1 MPGIAEIALAGAPIA
16 GGALLGIAA
25 GNMRGPDVRALIK
38 QDMELLAMLP
48 AEQVERRAELQRV
61 IDIRID
67 DIIAGVD
74 KSRSLLEIAQSY
86 RGNWRDIVVF
96 ICAILFTIIWWNVS
110 HSRSNWLVD
119 VHRDD
124 RGVGRGGRIRR
135 PRNSERDTVIRPTP
149 RRSVVVGVRRR
160 GHVIRVIRVVAEVR
174 RVDAVRLRQIQDLG
188 GAGDAG

>member
-1 MPGIAEIALAGAPIA
+1 
-16 GGALLGIAA
+16 
-25 GNMRGPDVRALIK
+25 
-38 QDMELLAMLP
+38 MLP

-61 IDIRID
+61 IDMRID

-110 HSRSNWLVD
+110 HSRTNWLVMFI
-119 VHRDD
+119 VMI
-124 RGVGRGGRIRR
+124 VVSIAAAVYAGRGILAG
-135 PRNSERDTVIRPTP
+135 DAVIRPP
-149 RRSVVVGVRRR
+149 RRRRRSVVVGVRRR
-160 GHVIRVIRVVAEVR
+160 GHVIRVIRVVAELR
-174 RVDAVRLRQIQDLG
+174 GVDAVRLRQIQDLG